1 MKNIF
6 RNILTAGV
14 ICISMNAC
22 KNLDTVP
29 FVGQSS
35 ALVYQDPANYKLILA
50 KMYAGLAASGLKNA
64 DGDVDLKGYDG
75 GSQSYMRAYWY
86 LQEFTTDELVC
97 RWNDPGVPD
106 LHFMNWTAS
115 NAFTAA
121 FYSRILFQVAVANEF
136 LRETADDKLSSRG
149 VANSQDIKNY
159 RAEARFLRALAYAHA
174 VDMYGNVPLIT
185 EKDQVGAT
193 LPKQA
198 TRAELFT
205 YVENELKALENE
217 LPAPKTNEYGRADRA
232 AAWMILAKLYL
243 NAEVYIGQ
251 KKYTETAL
259 YAKKVMDAGYTLA
272 PNQKNN
278 FLADNN
284 TSKEMIFAV
293 NFDGNDTQTYGVTTL
308 AINGSIG
315 GAMNPADYGTEQ
327 KWGGFRTT
335 KQLVGLFTDKN
346 DKRAMFY
353 TNGQTL
359 DIDEF
364 TTFENGYAVT
374 KFSNL
379 TSAGVKGKNAQFA
392 DTDFPLFRL
401 ADAQLMYA
409 EAVTRGGTGESTLA
423 LNLVNDLRKRAN
435 AAPLSTLSLN
445 ELLNERGR
453 ELYWEGHRR
462 TDLIRFGKF
471 TTGYNWAWKGGVKE
485 GKDAEAFRTLFPLA
499 SGDIIANPTLVQNK
513 GY

>member
-29 FVGQSS
+29 NVGQSS

-64 DGDVDLKGYDG
+64 DGDVDLKGFDG

-97 RWNDPGVPD
+97 KWNDPGVPD
-106 LHFMNWTAS
+106 LHFMNWTAA
-115 NAFTAA
+115 NAFTSA

-136 LRETADDKLSSRG
+136 LRETTDAKLSSRG
-149 VANSQDIKNY
+149 VTGSQEIKNY
-159 RAEARFLRALAYAHA
+159 RAEARFLRALAYSHA
-174 VDMYGNVPLIT
+174 IDLYGNVPLIT
-185 EKDQVGAT
+185 ENDQVGSA

-205 YVENELKALENE
+205 YLETELKALDTE
-217 LPAPKTNEYGRADRA
+217 LPAPKTNEYGRADKA
-232 AAWMILAKLYL
+232 AAWMVLAKLYL

-251 KKYTETAL
+251 KKYTDAAAT
-259 YAKKVMDAGYTLA
+259 AKKVIDAGYSLA
-272 PNQKNN
+272 PNAKNN

-284 TSKEMIFAV
+284 TSKEMIFTV
-293 NFDGNDTQTYGVTTL
+293 NFDGNDTQTYGVTTM

-315 GAMNPADYGTEQ
+315 GSMNPADYGTEQ

-335 KQLVGLFTDKN
+335 KQLVGLFSDKN

-353 TNGQTL
+353 SNGQTL
-359 DIDEF
+359 EIDEF

-379 TSAGVKGKNAQFA
+379 TSGGVKGKNAQFA
-392 DTDFPLFRL
+392 DADFPLFRL
-401 ADAQLMYA
+401 ADAYLTYA
-409 EAVTRGGTGESTLA
+409 EAVIRGGTGDNTLA
-423 LNLVNDLRKRAN
+423 LSLVNDLRKRAG
-435 AAPLSTLSLN
+435 ASTFTALSIN
-445 ELLNERGR
+445 DLLNERGR
-453 ELYWEGHRR
+453 EFFWEGHRR

-471 TTGYNWAWKGGVKE
+471 TSGYNWAWKGGVKE
-485 GKDAEAFRTLFPLA
+485 GKDAEIFRTLFPLA
-499 SGDIIANPTLVQNK
+499 SGDIIANPTLKQND

>member
-1 MKNIF
+1 M
-6 RNILTAGV
+6 
-14 ICISMNAC
+14 
-22 KNLDTVP
+22 
-29 FVGQSS
+29 
-35 ALVYQDPANYKLILA
+35 
-50 KMYAGLAASGLKNA
+50 
-64 DGDVDLKGYDG
+64 
-75 GSQSYMRAYWY
+75 
-86 LQEFTTDELVC
+86 
-97 RWNDPGVPD
+97 
-106 LHFMNWTAS
+106 
-115 NAFTAA
+115 
-121 FYSRILFQVAVANEF
+121 
-136 LRETADDKLSSRG
+136 SSRG
-149 VANSQDIKNY
+149 VANSQDIKNF
-159 RAEARFLRALAYAHA
+159 RAEARYLRALAYSHG
-174 VDMYGNVPLIT
+174 VDMYGNIPLIT

-198 TRAELFT
+198 TREELFT
-205 YVENELKALENE
+205 YVESELKALETE
-217 LPAPKTNEYGRADRA
+217 LPAPRTNEYGRVDRA
-232 AAWMILAKLYL
+232 AAWMTLAKLYL

-251 KKYTETAL
+251 KKYTETAV

-293 NFDGNDTQTYGVTTL
+293 NFDGSDTQTYGVTTL

-379 TSAGVKGKNAQFA
+379 TSTGVKGKNAQFA

-435 AAPLSTLSLN
+435 AALLSTLSLN

-453 ELYWEGHRR
+453 ELFWEGHRR